1 MFPANDANAVGSKST
16 KFLRQRMPGLMRLEH
31 HWSRSRLRRR
41 VYLND
46 AGTLL
51 LLLLLLVHADA
62 QSAHFLLDRRQHRH
76 DRRQRVLVLRHQ
88 SPDVLDVRPLPHVI
102 LDAIRGVR
110 RHLSDV
116 VCVVT

>member
-51 LLLLLLVHADA
+51 LLLVHADA

-88 SPDVLDVRPLPHVI
+88 SPDMLDVRPLPHVI

-116 VCVVT
+116 CVVT